1 MDVTTL
7 NQLISVGGVLAS
19 TWLGLQVK
27 NASEKENFSKKS
39 ISKSIVTEVFVP
51 LLDALYPY
59 NRYSR
64 DEQNKKLL
72 NLIQAK
78 RELIPPV
85 VLKQMEAVLE
95 NDDEKY
101 KNKLLV
107 ASESFYNCY
116 KKTIGYPY
124 DSKMINK
131 EFTPKKELR
140 DKVMMAISFILGL
153 LWILSAGY
161 TVLGLAYWI
170 RTNFENTASFS
181 WISLIPVMFL
191 FFGFPVIIFSSK
203 S

>member
-27 NASEKENFSKKS
+27 NAREKDSFSKKS
-39 ISKSIVTEVFVP
+39 ISKSIVTEVLAP

-59 NRYSR
+59 NRYSP
-64 DEQNKKLL
+64 DEQSKKLL
-72 NLIQAK
+72 DLIHAK

-85 VLKQMEAVLE
+85 VLQQMEAVLE
-95 NDDEKY
+95 NNDEEY
-101 KNKLLV
+101 KNKLRIM
-107 ASESFYNCY
+107 SESFFNCY
-116 KKTIGYPY
+116 KKQIGYPY
-124 DSKMINK
+124 DSKKINQDFK
-131 EFTPKKELR
+131 PEGKWR
-140 DKVMMAISFILGL
+140 DKIIVGVTFVLGL

-161 TVLGLAYWI
+161 TVLGLVYLL
-170 RTNFENTASFS
+170 RTNFTDTIFVS

-191 FFGFPVIIFSSK
+191 FFSFPILAFSSK